1 MPQCSITTYPIDLQ
15 NKNLKIPSVVII
27 WDYVNF
33 HISLVGEEIYT
44 VSLENILTLPTN
56 VTGYPY
62 TYFFQISNDRIC
74 YGVDI
79 AEEKYIDN
87 SIKSPG

>member
-1 MPQCSITTYPIDLQ
+1 M
-15 NKNLKIPSVVII
+15 
-27 WDYVNF
+27 
-33 HISLVGEEIYT
+33 GEEIYT

-62 TYFFQISNDRIC
+62 TYFFQISNDRSC